1 MSQTKRKTASKKI
14 PRTEQWKIN
23 SMQRRKDIVA
33 AGGRLL
39 PVLLEKPYS
48 DMLDTI
54 IALRKGADPT
64 INMTAWVRKMIES
77 DLKLLQRR
85 RNGAA
90 GARSSER

>member
-1 MSQTKRKTASKKI
+1 MSKPSTKKI

-39 PVLLEKPYS
+39 PVLLEKAES
-48 DMLDTI
+48 DRLDTI
-54 IALRKGADPT
+54 ISLRKKADPT
-64 INMTAWVRKMIES
+64 INMTAWVRKMIDS

-85 RNGAA
+85 RNGAK
-90 GARSSER
+90 GARSIAP